1 MKLINL
7 LFLFIPVLG
16 MSQVDTAS
24 IPGYL
29 CFGCDSTEF
38 TKRYND
44 FVIGDPNGNYKIVK
58 GKLYKKELPKPEL
71 YKLPEVDT
79 LPSYYNTST
88 EIAKGKVETPV
99 NVMDSGLKVEVVET
113 RDTVYE
119 CPYSAISLT
128 YYVNTNGNKSLEPD
142 HRNCVKK
149 EVITTR
155 RYKMYI
161 INEYGQKEYL
171 EMEITKKK

>member
-1 MKLINL
+1 MKLINFIL
-7 LFLFIPVLG
+7 LLLPFTGF
-16 MSQVDTAS
+16 SQYDKWIEADS
-24 IPGYL
+24 IITGKIKITGNKVY
-29 CFGCDSTEF
+29 TW
-38 TKRYND
+38 KR
-44 FVIGDPNGNYKIVK
+44 P
-58 GKLYKKELPKPEL
+58 EPKP
-71 YKLPEVDT
+71 YKPQPDT
-79 LPSYYNTST
+79 LPVVGSTSLPSNYFNRWPNHYTST